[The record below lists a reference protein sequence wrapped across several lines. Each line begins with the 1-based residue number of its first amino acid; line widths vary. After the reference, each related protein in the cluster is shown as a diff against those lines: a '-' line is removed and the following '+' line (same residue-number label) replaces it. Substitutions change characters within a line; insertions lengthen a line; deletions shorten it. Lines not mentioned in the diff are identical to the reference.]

1 MNKEICNGKN
11 SVLKSCRNSKPE
23 DAVSFRSVNSV
34 FQITETEGAV
44 VGLPSHVDQNEHC
57 GYILR
62 DDTGECNAVLR
73 HVADDD
79 KKQVEHDVQKPRDHQ
94 IGKRTLRVSVRA
106 EHAVTEVEDS
116 ERGHSERIDAEIE
129 DSPLDEI
136 LLRAE
141 QLQHE
146 PRGKQAEH
154 RDDTARCKADDKRG
168 ADGSRCTRLF
178 ASAEVL
184 RHADVDG
191 TSHSDE
197 EARKQGDQNG
207 G

>member
-1 MNKEICNGKN
+1 M
-11 SVLKSCRNSKPE
+11 SPFALS
-23 DAVSFRSVNSV
+23 
-34 FQITETEGAV
+34 
-44 VGLPSHVDQNEHC
+44 
-57 GYILR
+57 
-62 DDTGECNAVLR
+62 
-73 HVADDD
+73 
-79 KKQVEHDVQKPRDHQ
+79 
-94 IGKRTLRVSVRA
+94 
-106 EHAVTEVEDS
+106 VTEVEDS